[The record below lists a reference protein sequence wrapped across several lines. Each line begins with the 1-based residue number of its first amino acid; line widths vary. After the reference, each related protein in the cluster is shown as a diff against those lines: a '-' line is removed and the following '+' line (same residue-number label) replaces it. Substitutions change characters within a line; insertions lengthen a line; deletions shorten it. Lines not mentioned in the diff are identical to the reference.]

1 MIYIFLADGF
11 EEIEALTPVDVFRR
25 ANLPTTTV
33 SIMESRTVTGSHHI
47 PVIADK
53 LFAEVDLSDADLLLL
68 PGGMPG
74 TKHLGDCKPLCDAVV
89 AHASSGKPTA
99 AICAAPSVLG
109 KLGLLSGKEAICYPG
124 FEDALVGATVS
135 EKKVVRDGNIV
146 TAAGMGVALDF
157 ALECLCLL
165 GHSNTATA
173 IRKGVIAN

>member
-11 EEIEALTPVDVFRR
+11 EEIEGLTPVDVFRR

-33 SIMESRTVTGSHHI
+33 SIMESRTVMGSHNI

-74 TKHLGDCKPLCDAVV
+74 TKHLGECKPLCDAVIS
-89 AHASSGKPTA
+89 HASAGKPTA

-124 FEDALVGATVS
+124 FEDALVGAAIS
-135 EKKVVRDGNIV
+135 KKKVVRDGNIV

-165 GHSNTATA
+165 GHSDAA
-173 IRKGVIAN
+173 ASIHKGVIAD

>member
-33 SIMESRTVTGSHHI
+33 SIMESRTVMGSHNI

-74 TKHLGDCKPLCDAVV
+74 TKHLGECKPLCDAVIS
-89 AHASSGKPTA
+89 HASAGKPTA

-124 FEDALVGATVS
+124 FEDALVGAAIS
-135 EKKVVRDGNIV
+135 KKKVVRDGNIV

-165 GHSNTATA
+165 GHSDAA
-173 IRKGVIAN
+173 ASIHKGIIAD

>member
-11 EEIEALTPVDVFRR
+11 EEIEALTPVDIFRR

-33 SIMESRTVTGSHHI
+33 SITERTTVIGSHNI
-47 PVIADK
+47 PVIADTTLSK
-53 LFAEVDLSDADLLLL
+53 VDLSNADLLLL

-74 TKHLGDCKPLCDAVV
+74 TKYLGECKPLCDAVA
-89 AHASSGKPTA
+89 AHAKAGKPTA

-109 KLGLLSGKEAICYPG
+109 KLELLRGKEAICYPG
-124 FEDALVGATVS
+124 FEDALVGATIPQ
-135 EKKVVRDGNIV
+135 KKVVRDGNIV

-165 GHSNTATA
+165 DHADDAARIKTA
-173 IRKGVIAN
+173 VIA

>member
-33 SIMESRTVTGSHHI
+33 SIMESRTVMGSHNI

-53 LFAEVDLSDADLLLL
+53 LLAEVDLSDADLLLL

-74 TKHLGDCKPLCDAVV
+74 TKHLGECMPLCDAVIS
-89 AHASSGKPTA
+89 HASAGKPTA

-124 FEDALVGATVS
+124 FEEALAGAAIS
-135 EKKVVRDGNIV
+135 EKKVVRDGNVV

-165 GHSNTATA
+165 GHSDTAA
-173 IRKGVIAN
+173 SIRKGVIAN

>member
-33 SIMESRTVTGSHHI
+33 SITESTTVTGSHNI
-47 PVIADK
+47 PVIADTTLSK
-53 LFAEVDLSDADLLLL
+53 VDLSNADLLLL

-74 TKHLGDCKPLCDAVV
+74 TKYLGECKPLCDAVA
-89 AHASSGKPTA
+89 AHAKAGKPTA

-109 KLGLLSGKEAICYPG
+109 KLELLRGKEAICYPG
-124 FEDALVGATVS
+124 FEDALVGATIPQ
-135 EKKVVRDGNIV
+135 KKVVRDGNIV

-165 GHSNTATA
+165 GHTDDAARIKTA
-173 IRKGVIAN
+173 VIA

>member
-11 EEIEALTPVDVFRR
+11 EEIEALTPVDIFRR

-33 SIMESRTVTGSHHI
+33 SITESTTVTGSHNI
-47 PVIADK
+47 PVIADTTLSK
-53 LFAEVDLSDADLLLL
+53 VDLSNADLLLL

-74 TKHLGDCKPLCDAVV
+74 TKYLGECKPLCDAVA
-89 AHASSGKPTA
+89 AHAKAGKPTA

-109 KLGLLSGKEAICYPG
+109 KLELLRGKEAICYPG
-124 FEDALVGATVS
+124 FEDALVGATIPQ
-135 EKKVVRDGNIV
+135 KKVVRDGNIV

-165 GHSNTATA
+165 GHTDDAARIKTA
-173 IRKGVIAN
+173 VIA